1 MKNLYRAAVS
11 LLALL
16 CVGAC
21 AAKVAKNTKK
31 NEVTMNKTKPYICV
45 SMEEGLKMM
54 AEADNFVLLDVRRPD
69 EYKAG
74 HIPGAQ
80 LLTNETMTKEAAEAM
95 IPEKD
100 TAVFVYCRSG
110 RRSKEAAQK
119 LVGYG
124 YTNVMEIGGIINYT
138 GKIEK

>member
-1 MKNLYRAAVS
+1 MKKSYFATIS
-11 LLALL
+11 LLVIF
-16 CVGAC
+16 CVCSC
-21 AAKVAKNTKK
+21 AAKAKNTKE
-31 NEVTMNKTKPYICV
+31 NEVTMNEKPYISV
-45 SMEEGLKMM
+45 SMKEGLKMT

-69 EYKAG
+69 EYSAG

-110 RRSKEAAQK
+110 RRSKEAARK
-119 LVGYG
+119 LAEYG
-124 YTNVMEIGGIINYT
+124 YTNVVEIGGIIDYT